1 MYSAPGTDIES
12 LGSSYSPIPAPM
24 SSGMPAPIATLIRTL
39 PFNDLE
45 AVERLFKDVGHRV
58 AAVIVEPMLGNALGI
73 QPVGGFL
80 HGLRRLCDEHR
91 SVLIFDEVKTGFR
104 VAVGGAAEAYGVT
117 PDLATFAKALGNGVP
132 VAAIAG
138 RGPVLDGWARGGI
151 TQAGTYSGN
160 GISAAAAKATVD
172 KLMTG
177 EPMRRIEEH
186 GTALME
192 GLAKILADRG
202 VPSSVQGVP
211 GVFGIYLGE
220 GTPVDVRSAAD
231 HDEELYERVTMG
243 MIRRGVLPCPDA
255 LEPWFVSAAHDAE
268 DVATTLQ
275 VFEESL
281 VEALG

>member
-1 MYSAPGTDIES
+1 
-12 LGSSYSPIPAPM
+12 
-24 SSGMPAPIATLIRTL
+24 
-39 PFNDLE
+39 
-45 AVERLFKDVGHRV
+45 
-58 AAVIVEPMLGNALGI
+58 
-73 QPVGGFL
+73 
-80 HGLRRLCDEHR
+80 
-91 SVLIFDEVKTGFR
+91 

-202 VPSSVQGVP
+202 IPSSVQGVP